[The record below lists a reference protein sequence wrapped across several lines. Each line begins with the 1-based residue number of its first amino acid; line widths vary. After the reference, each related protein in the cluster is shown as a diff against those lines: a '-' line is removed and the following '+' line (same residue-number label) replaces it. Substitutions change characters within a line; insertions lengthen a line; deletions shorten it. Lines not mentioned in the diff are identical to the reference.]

1 MKRFF
6 TLFLGLA
13 ALVALCPAHA
23 AYPAPVRTLT
33 CSSAQGDVT
42 FNIGYFTFGATY
54 NVNSNEAFGG
64 AGRGGL
70 QPLEVHVPLSTFATL
85 LRPAVEGR
93 HFESCTLTTPLADG
107 STATFVFKQAVIKG
121 YLATGTS
128 DPPAQYID
136 VQFGYESMM
145 TAAPPRSS
153 AQPGSL
159 PSAPARQIKQS
170 PRTAP

>member
-1 MKRFF
+1 MKRLF

-23 AYPAPVRTLT
+23 AYPAPVRTLS

-42 FNIGYFTFGATY
+42 FNISYFTFGVTY
-54 NVNSNEAFGG
+54 NVSEGSTG

-85 LRPAVEGR
+85 LGPAVEGR

-107 STATFVFKQAVIKG
+107 STATFVFKQAFIKE
-121 YLATGTS
+121 YIATGTS
-128 DPPAQYID
+128 DPPAQYIV
-136 VQFGYESMM
+136 VQFGYANMM
-145 TAAPPRSS
+145 TAAPSRAS

-159 PSAPARQIKQS
+159 PLAPTRPMK
-170 PRTAP
+170 